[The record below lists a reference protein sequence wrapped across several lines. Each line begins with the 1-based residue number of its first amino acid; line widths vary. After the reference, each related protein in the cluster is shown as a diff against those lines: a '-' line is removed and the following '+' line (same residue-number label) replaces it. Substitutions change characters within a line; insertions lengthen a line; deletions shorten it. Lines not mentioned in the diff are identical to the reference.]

1 MNKTCEQC
9 GDLFEPKKE
18 VGQRQ
23 RFCNIKCS
31 GKWHYGQRRHE
42 FTCQGCGHLFKAK
55 KPDRDKFCSRECAF
69 AHKAAKPVE
78 AKVLSCKWCEKEFVQ
93 SHGVLWCSHE
103 CRKATEAARMREY
116 DKAKKV
122 LKSRRC
128 KECGKEFTPEYGNK
142 RRGFCSDICGSKYSN
157 RVGKA
162 TRRARIANAPL
173 VDNIDPIAVLS
184 RDKWKCHICGR
195 KTPKKLRGTIE
206 DNAPEMDHIIPLARG
221 GTHTWDNVACA
232 CRKCNSDKGDRIVG
246 QLKLPT
252 FVALGI

>member
-1 MNKTCEQC
+1 
-9 GDLFEPKKE
+9 
-18 VGQRQ
+18 
-23 RFCNIKCS
+23 
-31 GKWHYGQRRHE
+31 
-42 FTCQGCGHLFKAK
+42 
-55 KPDRDKFCSRECAF
+55 
-69 AHKAAKPVE
+69 
-78 AKVLSCKWCEKEFVQ
+78 
-93 SHGVLWCSHE
+93 
-103 CRKATEAARMREY
+103 MREY